1 MPEWEFSILRL
12 RARYLSRDEE
22 DRNRLDNMGFTEW
35 DLVAV
40 VQDPDDKKGLIAFFK
55 RIHDD
60 EDDFNDEPEVE
71 QEPGLH

>member
-12 RARYLSRDEE
+12 RARYLGRHEE
-22 DRNRLDNMGFTEW
+22 DRNVL
-35 DLVAV
+35 V

-55 RIHDD
+55 RIH
-60 EDDFNDEPEVE
+60 EDDDDFDEETEVE